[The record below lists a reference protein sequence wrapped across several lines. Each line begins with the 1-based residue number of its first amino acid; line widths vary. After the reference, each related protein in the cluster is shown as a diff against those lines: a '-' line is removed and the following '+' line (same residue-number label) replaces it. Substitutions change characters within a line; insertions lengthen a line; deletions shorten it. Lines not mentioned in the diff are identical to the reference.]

1 MYDLKG
7 QQEMEV
13 GLSSQVKRE
22 VIQGVILFLFFLPVF
37 FQLSGVIFD
46 SHEMKFDS
54 QGKLMQLPI
63 PLAAITCFIG
73 IAILLRLE
81 KNHFGVGFIF
91 SIFMAMFF
99 AAIISGENGGLE
111 ELAKF
116 ILLIQF
122 ILPMFGLVLGMLYV
136 RPNNEYLRFEAIAL
150 YVLLFIIPA
159 EVIVTLLSDNALLS
173 PSMCFFSL
181 YQHLQYLPV
190 IFVGFY
196 FLSVSSL
203 FETKHLRHLI
213 IFLAPF
219 VGVYIAASLSALT
232 ILLAGIVSLATI
244 FLLVAKGRKG
254 FCFLVI
260 VFLWGGFLAHYPAMQ
275 SNPTYNLK
283 YGDER
288 AEKLLKKVE
297 GLKIIDS
304 ESEGSSFRHKL
315 VSLLPGNIQERLYYW
330 EFYGRGVLDSPKEFI
345 FGHAKRPDRTSYPS
359 AHNYYLD
366 LVYHFGVISLLPFC
380 YLIFQT
386 IKKCG
391 KVIFSNLTCPNFMML
406 ILMVGFYVF
415 IDSLL
420 KVSFRQPYSGMMM
433 FFLWGVLLGR
443 VAELKV
449 KEKLFAD
456 R

>member
-1 MYDLKG
+1 MRSLF
-7 QQEMEV
+7 
-13 GLSSQVKRE
+13 QVRVE
-22 VIQGVILFLFFLPVF
+22 LAQCVILFLFFLPIF
-37 FQLSGVIFD
+37 FQLSGAIFD

-63 PLAAITCFIG
+63 PLAAIICFVG
-73 IAILLRLE
+73 VAILLRLE

-91 SIFMAMFF
+91 SVFMAMFF
-99 AAIISGENGGLE
+99 AAMISGEGSGLE

-116 ILLIQF
+116 ILLVQF
-122 ILPMFGLVLGMLYV
+122 ILPMFGLVLGMLYM
-136 RPNNEYLRFEAIAL
+136 RPQNEYLRFEAISL
-150 YVLLFIIPA
+150 YVLIFIIPV
-159 EVIVTLLSDNALLS
+159 EVAMTLMSGNALLS
-173 PSMCFFSL
+173 PSMYFFSL

-196 FLSVSSL
+196 FLSAVSL
-203 FETKHLRHLI
+203 FETRNLRYLI

-232 ILLAGIVSLATI
+232 ILLAGLVSLATV
-244 FLLVAKGRKG
+244 FLLVLQRRKG
-254 FCFLVI
+254 FCFLL
-260 VFLWGGFLAHYPAMQ
+260 VFLLWGGFFFHYPAMQ
-275 SNPTYNLK
+275 LNPTYNLK

-288 AEKLLKKVE
+288 VEKLLKKAE
-297 GLKIIDS
+297 GLKIIDA
-304 ESEGSSFRHKL
+304 EKQDSSFHHEL

-330 EFYGRGVLDSPKEFI
+330 EFYGRGVFDSPKEFM

-366 LVYHFGVISLLPFC
+366 LAYHFGIISLLPFF

-386 IKKCG
+386 IKQCG
-391 KVIFSNLTCPNFMML
+391 KVILSNCACPNFMML
-406 ILMVGFYVF
+406 ILLCGFYVF

-433 FFLWGVLLGR
+433 FFLWGILLGR
-443 VAELKV
+443 AAELKPQDELV
-449 KEKLFAD
+449 VD
-456 R
+456 